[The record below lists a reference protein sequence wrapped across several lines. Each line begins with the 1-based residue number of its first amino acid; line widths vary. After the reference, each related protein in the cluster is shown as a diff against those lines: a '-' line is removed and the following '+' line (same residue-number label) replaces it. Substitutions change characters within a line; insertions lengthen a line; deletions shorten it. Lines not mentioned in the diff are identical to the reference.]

1 MEIFYHGTH
10 RLFDNF
16 SLDHQGEGE
25 GKAKYGSGIYITS
38 SFATAARYAA
48 KAGKRQGVDT
58 YYVYTIE
65 VPDITPTNHLFS
77 CRPVAEDVAS
87 HIESILGERIPD
99 EAKLKGKFFRKYVAN
114 LITGQRTTVKKMT
127 SHAES
132 EAERAVARFFD
143 ENGLVYFAWPQAQ
156 TKPDGITNRT
166 VFNVDNIRILKV
178 EQVLVDG
185 ENDLIEGS
193 QVEVKR

>member
-1 MEIFYHGTH
+1 M
-10 RLFDNF
+10 
-16 SLDHQGEGE
+16 
-25 GKAKYGSGIYITS
+25 
-38 SFATAARYAA
+38 
-48 KAGKRQGVDT
+48 
-58 YYVYTIE
+58 
-65 VPDITPTNHLFS
+65 PDITPTNHLFS

-87 HIESILGERIPD
+87 HIESALGERVPD

-127 SHAES
+127 SRAES
-132 EAERAVARFFD
+132 EAERAAARFFD

-166 VFNVDNIRILKV
+166 VFNVENIRILKV
-178 EQVLVDG
+178 EQVQVDG

>member
-87 HIESILGERIPD
+87 HIESVLGERVPD

-127 SHAES
+127 SRAES
-132 EAERAVARFFD
+132 EAERAAARFFD
-143 ENGLVYFAWPQAQ
+143 ENDLVYFAWPQAQ

-166 VFNVDNIRILKV
+166 VFNVENIRILKV
-178 EQVLVDG
+178 EQVQVDG

>member
-10 RLFDNF
+10 RLFDHF

-87 HIESILGERIPD
+87 HIESVLGERVPD

-127 SHAES
+127 SRAES
-132 EAERAVARFFD
+132 EAERAAARFFD
-143 ENGLVYFAWPQAQ
+143 ETGLVYFAWPQAQ

-178 EQVLVDG
+178 EQVQVDD

-193 QVEVKR
+193 RVDVKR

>member
-10 RLFDNF
+10 RLFEHF

-48 KAGKRQGVDT
+48 KGGKRQGVDT

-65 VPDITPTNHLFS
+65 VPDITPSNHLFS

-87 HIESILGERIPD
+87 HIESVLGETIPD
-99 EAKLKGKFFRKYVAN
+99 EAKTKGKYFRKYVAN
-114 LITGQRTTVKKMT
+114 LISGQRTTVKKMIGR
-127 SHAES
+127 AET
-132 EAERAVARFFD
+132 EAERAVSSFFD

-156 TKPDGITNRT
+156 TNPDGITNRT
-166 VFNVDNIRILKV
+166 VFNVGNIRILKV
-178 EQVLVDG
+178 EQVEVDAD
-185 ENDLIEGS
+185 NKLIEGS
-193 QVEVKR
+193 QVEINR

>member
-10 RLFDNF
+10 RLFDRF

-87 HIESILGERIPD
+87 HIESVLGERVPD
-99 EAKLKGKFFRKYVAN
+99 EAKLKGKFFRKYVTN

-127 SHAES
+127 SRAES
-132 EAERAVARFFD
+132 EAERAAARFFD

-178 EQVLVDG
+178 EQVQVDD

-193 QVEVKR
+193 QVDVKR

>member
-48 KAGKRQGVDT
+48 KAGKRQWVDT

-77 CRPVAEDVAS
+77 CRPVAEDIAS
-87 HIESILGERIPD
+87 HIESVLGERVPD

-127 SHAES
+127 SRAES
-132 EAERAVARFFD
+132 EAERAAARFFD

-178 EQVLVDG
+178 EQVLVDA